1 MQAASQVLVRP
12 GYRPRTL
19 AKIAHRIN
27 VTNLNIAR
35 KIVRSWGLHKKEDVT
50 VVEAYPGVRA
60 IHLPIFGYLVEADG
74 RIVVNGGS
82 RRNYVMDCRKWNSH

>member
-60 IHLPIFGYLVEADG
+60 IHLADFRVFG
-74 RIVVNGGS
+74 
-82 RRNYVMDCRKWNSH
+82 